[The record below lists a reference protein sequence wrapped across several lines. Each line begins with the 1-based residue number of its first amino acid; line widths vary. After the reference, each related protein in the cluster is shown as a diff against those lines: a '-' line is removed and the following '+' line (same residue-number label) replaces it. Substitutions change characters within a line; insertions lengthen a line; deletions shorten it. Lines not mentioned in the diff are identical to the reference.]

1 MSTRFD
7 ASESRLTWK
16 SRCVRV
22 PLTIGVIGSL
32 LLAACSS
39 SDQQN
44 SDPTSPGQTT
54 QQSEQQVQNPTHVL
68 QNVNLKL
75 ASNGN
80 VSAIDTNNIYV
91 NEQEHKS
98 SSKTIN
104 FKVKDVINDV
114 PVRVSTQYQSSKGTG
129 TNLKDL
135 NGYSG
140 ELTIKVTVENLTLKS
155 QEVSYDAGGTKRTN
169 QALVGV
175 PFTVAGSVSLDNV
188 KSNQIITSGDKTD
201 DSATNGVIST
211 TGDGKAN
218 VQWGAILAP
227 PTSGAST
234 SFTLKV
240 NAQDF
245 KAPDFDIAVQPGFAS
260 DLSGESVLN
269 NSFNKNDANQVAML
283 QRTIDLVNNVDST
296 ITSASSQVNE
306 LRSSLD
312 NTSDTLGQDAAKNLQ
327 ANSESLTKRMAELD
341 GQIQSL
347 KDDLAKTADG
357 NKNQLISQ
365 LESTVNTMDTL
376 LGDTSQVPNVSVSH
390 QNGSCTVDRGA
401 AGGGSSVYGNLVQ
414 LSQILN
420 NYADASGDCQHALT
434 DSLRQTIGPDNPS
447 PEVCRDGSSVTCS
460 LYGASVTSQASL
472 IGLVANG
479 EKLVNELQPEYLK
492 GANKNYRALRGE
504 VDNLTKYLQSD
515 EGKKAIRDH
524 QQNGDVTESLKSSR
538 RSVDE
543 LKKTSDEL
551 TKALNSLHS
560 KAVAARNDVSG
571 NSNSID
577 QQNEDIA
584 NELCKLS
591 VENGGKLSQEEVD
604 RLRSY
609 LTSTPCGETPRTPQ
623 RDQNNQNQ
631 GDQNTPNN
639 NQNGNNGNQN
649 DQNQGHQDNNQNT
662 PNNNQNGQN
671 DQNGQGGAQVTP
683 QNDPTE
689 NGQNGQNGQNDQNGQ
704 NQNTPNNNQNG
715 NNANQGGT
723 PVVPAAHRFAADK
736 LQAPEGYGQAM
747 DERLNNQAR
756 AWDEVI
762 KETDLQNPT
771 TPLAQNAKGFS
782 DQVNSLDSALS
793 SVEKAYAGEG
803 DDQNRDRDDRQNDPN
818 SLDEKLK
825 SLTSASDEL
834 GKNLDELSSQHSELS
849 EALKNAFKDSADE
862 TSKNINNLISQEIR
876 QVSAQGSAGADS
888 IQNSFTSSIYG
899 LAEASNVIVRDAGNS
914 LEAQRRDIAGKVE
927 NLKASLDGVTQ
938 SSLEQLDARTG
949 NASRDLAGASVLLA
963 DDLNKVILDLGDSR
977 VDGSGLL
984 GALKTNAAKAGAADF
999 QLALASQN
1007 AQGYTSVRA
1016 EDIAAVQLRQ
1026 AQFKASLEKLK
1037 SLPSFHLPDGGKAE
1051 VKVVYTFHIGDM

>member
-420 NYADASGDCQHALT
+420 NYADASGDCQHALA

-504 VDNLTKYLQSD
+504 IDNLTKYLQSD

-524 QQNGDVTESLKSSR
+524 QQNGDITESLKSSR

-689 NGQNGQNGQNDQNGQ
+689 NGQNDQNGQ

>member
-1 MSTRFD
+1 MSTCFD

-689 NGQNGQNGQNDQNGQ
+689 NGQNGQNDQNGQ

>member
-420 NYADASGDCQHALT
+420 NYADASGDCQHALA

-504 VDNLTKYLQSD
+504 IDNLTKYLQSD

-689 NGQNGQNGQNDQNGQ
+689 NGQNDQNGQ

-803 DDQNRDRDDRQNDPN
+803 DDQNRDRDDRQNEPN

>member
-283 QRTIDLVNNVDST
+283 QRTIDLVKNVDST

-420 NYADASGDCQHALT
+420 NYADASGDCQHALA

-479 EKLVNELQPEYLK
+479 EKLVNDLQPEYLK

-524 QQNGDVTESLKSSR
+524 QQNGDITESLKSSR

-649 DQNQGHQDNNQNT
+649 NQNQGNQDNNQNT

-689 NGQNGQNGQNDQNGQ
+689 NGQNDQNGQ

-999 QLALASQN
+999 QLARASQN

>member
-420 NYADASGDCQHALT
+420 NYADASGDCQHALA
-434 DSLRQTIGPDNPS
+434 DSLHQTIGPDNPS

-524 QQNGDVTESLKSSR
+524 QQNGDITESLKSSR

-649 DQNQGHQDNNQNT
+649 NQNQGNQDNNQNT

-689 NGQNGQNGQNDQNGQ
+689 NGQNGQNDQ

>member
-649 DQNQGHQDNNQNT
+649 NQNQGNQDNNQNT
-662 PNNNQNGQN
+662 PTNNQNGQN

-689 NGQNGQNGQNDQNGQ
+689 SGQNDQNGQNGQ

>member
-420 NYADASGDCQHALT
+420 NYADASGDCQHALA

-649 DQNQGHQDNNQNT
+649 GQNQGHQDNNQNT

-689 NGQNGQNGQNDQNGQ
+689 NGQNGQNDQNGQ

-949 NASRDLAGASVLLA
+949 SASRDLAGASVLLA

>member
-218 VQWGAILAP
+218 VQWGAILVP

-420 NYADASGDCQHALT
+420 NYADASGDCQHALA

-689 NGQNGQNGQNDQNGQ
+689 NGQNDQNGQ
-704 NQNTPNNNQNG
+704 NQNTPNNKQNG

>member
-420 NYADASGDCQHALT
+420 NYADASGDCQHALA

-479 EKLVNELQPEYLK
+479 EKLVNDLQPEYLK

-689 NGQNGQNGQNDQNGQ
+689 NGQNGQNDQNGQ

>member
-420 NYADASGDCQHALT
+420 NYADASGDCQHALA

-524 QQNGDVTESLKSSR
+524 QQNGDITESLKSSR

-631 GDQNTPNN
+631 GNQNTPNN

-649 DQNQGHQDNNQNT
+649 DQNQGNQDNNQNT

-689 NGQNGQNGQNDQNGQ
+689 NGQNGQNDQNGQ

>member
-420 NYADASGDCQHALT
+420 NYADASGDCQHALA

-689 NGQNGQNGQNDQNGQ
+689 NGQNGQNDQNGQ

-825 SLTSASDEL
+825 VLTSASDEL

>member
-649 DQNQGHQDNNQNT
+649 NQNQGNQDNNQNT

-689 NGQNGQNGQNDQNGQ
+689 NGQNGQNDQNGQ

-803 DDQNRDRDDRQNDPN
+803 DDQNRDHDDRQNDPN

>member
-420 NYADASGDCQHALT
+420 NYADASGDCQHALA

-479 EKLVNELQPEYLK
+479 EKLVNDLQPEYLK
-492 GANKNYRALRGE
+492 GANKNHRALRGE

-631 GDQNTPNN
+631 GD
-639 NQNGNNGNQN
+639 
-649 DQNQGHQDNNQNT
+649 
-662 PNNNQNGQN
+662 
-671 DQNGQGGAQVTP
+671 
-683 QNDPTE
+683 
-689 NGQNGQNGQNDQNGQ
+689 
-704 NQNTPNNNQNG
+704 QNTPNNNQNG

>member
-420 NYADASGDCQHALT
+420 NYADASGDCQHALA

-649 DQNQGHQDNNQNT
+649 DKNQGHRDNNQNT

-689 NGQNGQNGQNDQNGQ
+689 NGQNDQNGQ

-715 NNANQGGT
+715 NNGNQGGT

>member
-420 NYADASGDCQHALT
+420 NYADASGDCQHALA
-434 DSLRQTIGPDNPS
+434 DSLHQTIGPDNPS

-689 NGQNGQNGQNDQNGQ
+689 NGQNGQNDQNGQ

>member
-327 ANSESLTKRMAELD
+327 ADSESLTKRMAELD

-689 NGQNGQNGQNDQNGQ
+689 NGQNGQNDQNGQ

>member
-365 LESTVNTMDTL
+365 LENTVNTMDTL

-689 NGQNGQNGQNDQNGQ
+689 NGQNGQNDQNGQ

>member
-591 VENGGKLSQEEVD
+591 VENGGKLSQEDVD

-689 NGQNGQNGQNDQNGQ
+689 NGQNGQNDQNGQ

>member
-420 NYADASGDCQHALT
+420 NYADASGDCQHALA

-479 EKLVNELQPEYLK
+479 EKLVNDLQPEYLK

-504 VDNLTKYLQSD
+504 IDNLTKYLQSD

-649 DQNQGHQDNNQNT
+649 DQNQGNQDNNQNT

-689 NGQNGQNGQNDQNGQ
+689 NGQNGQNDQNGQ

>member
-649 DQNQGHQDNNQNT
+649 NQNQGNQDNNQNT

-689 NGQNGQNGQNDQNGQ
+689 NGQNGQNDQNGQ

-834 GKNLDELSSQHSELS
+834 GKNLDELSNQHSELS

>member
-689 NGQNGQNGQNDQNGQ
+689 NGQNDQNGQ

-715 NNANQGGT
+715 NNGNQGGT

-825 SLTSASDEL
+825 ALTSASDEL

>member
-420 NYADASGDCQHALT
+420 SYADASGDCQHALA

-689 NGQNGQNGQNDQNGQ
+689 NGQNGQNDQNGQ

>member
-420 NYADASGDCQHALT
+420 NYADASGDCQHALA

-479 EKLVNELQPEYLK
+479 EKLVNDLQPEYLK

-649 DQNQGHQDNNQNT
+649 NQNQGNQDNNQNT

-689 NGQNGQNGQNDQNGQ
+689 NGQNDQNGQ

-825 SLTSASDEL
+825 VLTSASDEL

>member
-420 NYADASGDCQHALT
+420 NYADASGDCQHALA

-551 TKALNSLHS
+551 TKALNNLHS

-609 LTSTPCGETPRTPQ
+609 LTSTPCGEAPRTPQ

-689 NGQNGQNGQNDQNGQ
+689 NGQNGQNDQNGQ

>member
-420 NYADASGDCQHALT
+420 NYADASGDCQRALA

-504 VDNLTKYLQSD
+504 IDNLTKYLQSD

-689 NGQNGQNGQNDQNGQ
+689 NGQNDQNGQ

-899 LAEASNVIVRDAGNS
+899 LAEASNVIVRDAGSS

>member
-420 NYADASGDCQHALT
+420 NYADASSDCQHALT

-689 NGQNGQNGQNDQNGQ
+689 NGQNGQNDQNGQ

-825 SLTSASDEL
+825 VLTSASDEL

>member
-420 NYADASGDCQHALT
+420 NYADASGDCQHALA

-649 DQNQGHQDNNQNT
+649 NQNQGHQDNNQNT

-689 NGQNGQNGQNDQNGQ
+689 NGQNGQNDQNGQ

-782 DQVNSLDSALS
+782 DQVNSLDSTLS

>member
-420 NYADASGDCQHALT
+420 NYADASGDCQHALA

-524 QQNGDVTESLKSSR
+524 QQNGDITESLKSSR

-631 GDQNTPNN
+631 GD
-639 NQNGNNGNQN
+639 
-649 DQNQGHQDNNQNT
+649 
-662 PNNNQNGQN
+662 
-671 DQNGQGGAQVTP
+671 
-683 QNDPTE
+683 
-689 NGQNGQNGQNDQNGQ
+689 
-704 NQNTPNNNQNG
+704 QNTPNNNQNG

>member
-420 NYADASGDCQHALT
+420 NYADASGDCQHALA

-504 VDNLTKYLQSD
+504 IDNLTKYLQSD

-623 RDQNNQNQ
+623 RDQNNRNQ

-649 DQNQGHQDNNQNT
+649 NQNQGNQDNNQNT

-689 NGQNGQNGQNDQNGQ
+689 NGQNGQNDQNDQ

-771 TPLAQNAKGFS
+771 TPLARNAKGFS

>member
-68 QNVNLKL
+68 QNENLKL

-80 VSAIDTNNIYV
+80 VSAIDTNKNYV

-447 PEVCRDGSSVTCS
+447 PEVCRDGASVTCS

-689 NGQNGQNGQNDQNGQ
+689 NGQNGQNDQNGQ

>member
-420 NYADASGDCQHALT
+420 NYADASGDCQHALA

-649 DQNQGHQDNNQNT
+649 NQNQGNQDNNQNT

-689 NGQNGQNGQNDQNGQ
+689 NGQNGQNGQ

>member
-420 NYADASGDCQHALT
+420 NYADASGDCQHALA

-649 DQNQGHQDNNQNT
+649 NQNQGHQDNNQNT

-689 NGQNGQNGQNDQNGQ
+689 SGQNDQNGQNGQ

>member
-515 EGKKAIRDH
+515 EVKKAIRDH

-689 NGQNGQNGQNDQNGQ
+689 NGQNGQNDQNGQ

>member
-420 NYADASGDCQHALT
+420 NYADASGDCQHALA

-631 GDQNTPNN
+631 GNQNTPNN

-689 NGQNGQNGQNDQNGQ
+689 NGQNDQNGQ

-715 NNANQGGT
+715 NNGNQGGT

>member
-420 NYADASGDCQHALT
+420 NYADASGDCQHALA

-649 DQNQGHQDNNQNT
+649 NQNQGNQDNNQNT

-683 QNDPTE
+683 QNNPTE
-689 NGQNGQNGQNDQNGQ
+689 NGQNDQNDQNGQ

>member
-420 NYADASGDCQHALT
+420 NYADASGDCQRALA

-649 DQNQGHQDNNQNT
+649 NQNQGNQDNNQNT

-689 NGQNGQNGQNDQNGQ
+689 NGQNDQNGQ

-762 KETDLQNPT
+762 KETDLHNPT

-825 SLTSASDEL
+825 ALTSASDEL

>member
-524 QQNGDVTESLKSSR
+524 QQNGDITESLKSSR

-623 RDQNNQNQ
+623 HDQNNQNQ

-649 DQNQGHQDNNQNT
+649 NQNQGNQDNNQNT

-689 NGQNGQNGQNDQNGQ
+689 SGQNDQNGQNGQ

>member
-420 NYADASGDCQHALT
+420 NYADASGDCQHALA

-524 QQNGDVTESLKSSR
+524 QQNGDITESLKSSR

-623 RDQNNQNQ
+623 HDQNNQNQ

-649 DQNQGHQDNNQNT
+649 NQNQGNQDNNQNT

-689 NGQNGQNGQNDQNGQ
+689 NGQNGQNGQ

>member
-420 NYADASGDCQHALT
+420 NYADASGDCQHALA

-524 QQNGDVTESLKSSR
+524 QQNGDITESLKSSR

-689 NGQNGQNGQNDQNGQ
+689 NGQNGQNDQNGQ

-825 SLTSASDEL
+825 ALTSASDEL

>member
-689 NGQNGQNGQNDQNGQ
+689 NGQNGQNDQNGQ

-715 NNANQGGT
+715 NNGNQGGT